1 MENTNRLFPVFLK
14 LENLSLLI
22 VGGGYVGM
30 EKLGA
35 VLQNS
40 PNTQIRIVASVISDE
55 IKDFVKDYPS
65 VKLIEKPFESNDI
78 DGADVVIA
86 AVNDLAVSSSVVK
99 AANEKKVL
107 VNAADKPDLCDFYLG
122 SVVQKGNLKV
132 AISTNGKSP
141 TLAKRLKEVLNDC
154 FPDEF
159 DELLQNMQTIRNSL
173 KGDFQDKVNQLN
185 DLTKSLVEKK

>member
-1 MENTNRLFPVFLK
+1 MEDTNRLFPVFLK

-35 VLQNS
+35 VLQNA
-40 PNTQIRIVASVISDE
+40 PHTKIRIVATVISDE
-55 IKDFVKDYPS
+55 IKELVKEYPS
-65 VKLIEKPFESNDI
+65 VTLFEKPFESDDI

-107 VNAADKPDLCDFYLG
+107 VNAADKPELCDFYLG

-132 AISTNGKSP
+132 SISTNGKSP
-141 TLAKRLKEVLNDC
+141 TVAKRLKEVLNEC
-154 FPDEF
+154 LPDEL
-159 DELLQNMQTIRNSL
+159 DELLQNMQIIRNSL

>member
-1 MENTNRLFPVFLK
+1 MQDNNRLFPVFLK
-14 LENLSLLI
+14 LEKLSLLI

-35 VLQNS
+35 VLQNA
-40 PNTQIRIVASVISDE
+40 PNTNIRIVATVISDE
-55 IKDFVKDYPS
+55 IKDFVKDYPY
-65 VKLIEKPFESNDI
+65 VTLIEKPFESGDI

-141 TLAKRLKEVLNDC
+141 TVAKRLKEVLNDC
-154 FPDEF
+154 LPDEL
-159 DELLQNMQTIRNSL
+159 DELLQNMQIIRNSL